1 MAWNPLTLGR
11 ASASSDNLLKS
22 LLIPQ
27 KAIAVRLILFSA
39 ITNMAA
45 LAMSLFMMQVFD
57 RVLTSQSK
65 DTLFFLALAITLV
78 IGLCLLYT
86 SDAADE

>member
-27 KAIAVRLILFSA
+27 KPIAVRLILFSA

-45 LAMSLFMMQVFD
+45 PVSYTH
-57 RVLTSQSK
+57 LT
-65 DTLFFLALAITLV
+65 LP
-78 IGLCLLYT
+78 T
-86 SDAADE
+86 SDLV